1 MLIRHFVM
9 FLRCFLLAVCY
20 LLSFVAGAQQV
31 PAITI
36 SDLNKNYLVTTGVE
50 YIEDKTHS
58 LTYADVV
65 AATNYQVTK
74 GIPNFATTSSVYWIR
89 IRLRNETSV
98 SKLMV
103 RLSAPTTDSVFF
115 YEPVGDTGLRSHTTG
130 AAFPFGYREKISSDF
145 IFPVS
150 LTSGAEKYVYLR
162 ACSTSPLL
170 LPMSAGTNTAIS
182 DSDKYKDIFWG
193 MYMGLMLAM
202 LLYNF
207 FVYLTTRDNSYLFYI
222 SYVLAVILAQITL
235 SGYGF
240 QLLWANKT
248 WFSIAS
254 TYITPALA
262 GITGVEFMR
271 HFLRTREYIPK
282 WADRISWF
290 LYLLY
295 GITVVTGLTGVYAVT
310 YNVMDMAAGMVSIYM
325 LVVGIVIYRK
335 GYRPAGFFLVA
346 WVAFLIGVFVFVFK
360 NFNILPYNIFTAYT
374 MPLGSAM
381 EVILLSFA
389 LADRINILKKE
400 KEKHQAEAIAALEE
414 NEKIIREQNVVLE
427 QKVTERTF
435 ELKESNDGLAKALK
449 ELKEAE
455 TQLVESEKMASLG
468 QLTAGI
474 AHEINNPINF
484 VTSNVKPLNRDVLIL
499 LETVQELERIATTD
513 MPVAEKAKAIES
525 YKTDIDYEY
534 LQIEIDQLLNGIGE
548 GASRTAEIVKGLRI
562 FSRLDEDDL
571 KKADINEGLNSTLII
586 TNNMLN
592 NTITV
597 AKNYA
602 NLPLIECY
610 PGKLNQVFLNMIS
623 NAVYAMRKR
632 FGDGEGGILSITT
645 AADEAH
651 VYITI
656 GDNGTGMDENTKK
669 RLFEPFFT
677 TKDVGEGTGLGM
689 SIAYNTINKHHGQIN
704 INSEL
709 GKGTEFIITLP
720 LIQK

>member
-1 MLIRHFVM
+1 MSV
-9 FLRCFLLAVCY
+9 
-20 LLSFVAGAQQV
+20 VAGAQNV
-31 PAITI
+31 PPITI
-36 SDLNKNYLVTTGVE
+36 SDPDKNYLVTTGVE

-58 LTYADVV
+58 LTYKDVV
-65 AATNYQVTK
+65 NAHYEVWPK
-74 GIPNFATTSSVYWIR
+74 GIPNFATTSSAYWLR
-89 IRLRNETSV
+89 IRLRNESSTG
-98 SKLMV
+98 KLML

-115 YEPVGDTGLRSHTTG
+115 YEPIGDSGLKAHSTG
-130 AAFPFGYREKISSDF
+130 AAFPFGYREKISSDL

-150 LTSGAEKYVYLR
+150 VTPGTEKYVYLK
-162 ACSTSPLL
+162 ASSTSPLL
-170 LPMSAGTNTAIS
+170 LPLSTGTNIAIS

-207 FVYLTTRDNSYLFYI
+207 FVYLTTRDASYLFYI
-222 SYVLAVILAQITL
+222 GYVLAVILAQITL

-240 QLLWANKT
+240 QLLWPKSP

-254 TYITPALA
+254 TYLTPPLA
-262 GITGVEFMR
+262 GITGMEFLR
-271 HFLRTREYIPK
+271 HFLRTREHIPRA
-282 WADRISWF
+282 ADRGFFI
-290 LYLLY
+290 LYILY
-295 GITVVTGLTGVYAVT
+295 GIAIVAALAGKYTIT
-310 YNVMDMAAGMVSIYM
+310 YNVIDMTASLVSIYM
-325 LVVGIVIYRK
+325 LVVAIVIWRK

-346 WVAFLIGVFVFVFK
+346 WVAFLIGVFIFVFK

-374 MPLGSAM
+374 MPVGSAM

-427 QKVTERTF
+427 QKVTERTY
-435 ELKESNDGLAKALK
+435 ELKRSNDDLNKALTD
-449 ELKEAE
+449 LKEAE

-499 LETVQELERIATTD
+499 LDTVKELEQIATSD
-513 MPVAEKAKAIES
+513 MSAGEKAKAIEN

-592 NTITV
+592 NTIAV
-597 AKNYA
+597 AKSYA

-623 NAVYAMRKR
+623 NAVYAIRKKY
-632 FGDGEGGILSITT
+632 GEAEGGVLSITT
-645 AADEAH
+645 TFDESNVH
-651 VYITI
+651 ITI

-709 GKGTEFIITLP
+709 GRGTEFIITLP

>member
-1 MLIRHFVM
+1 MLIRYILVALFSLVS
-9 FLRCFLLAVCY
+9 FLSR
-20 LLSFVAGAQQV
+20 AQGV
-31 PAITI
+31 PAISIT
-36 SDLNKNYLVTTGVE
+36 DPTKNYLVTTGVE
-50 YIEDKTHS
+50 YLEDPSHS
-58 LTYADVV
+58 LKFTDVV
-65 AATNYQVTK
+65 NAQYKVWPE
-74 GIPNFATTSSVYWIR
+74 GIPNFEITQSAYWVR
-89 IRLRNETSV
+89 LKLRNETERN
-98 SKLMV
+98 KLML
-103 RLSAPTTDSVFF
+103 RISMPTLDSISF
-115 YEPVGDTGLRSHTTG
+115 YEIQADSSLRSSNSG
-130 AAFPFGYREKISSDF
+130 AAFPFRYREKMSSDY
-145 IFPVS
+145 IFNVTLPP
-150 LTSGAEKYVYLR
+150 GAEKYVYLKVS
-162 ACSTSPLL
+162 STSPLL
-170 LPMSAGTNTAIS
+170 LPMSTGTSLAIS

-193 MYMGLMLAM
+193 MYIGLMLAM
-202 LLYNF
+202 LLYNA
-207 FVYLTTRDNSYLFYI
+207 FVFITTRDNSYLYYI
-222 SYVLAVILAQITL
+222 AYVLAVLLAQITL

-240 QLLWANKT
+240 QLVWSRNLWMAET
-248 WFSIAS
+248 SSF
-254 TYITPALA
+254 ITPALA
-262 GITGVEFMR
+262 GITGMEFMR
-271 HFLRTREYIPK
+271 HFLKTKTFYPK
-282 WADRISWF
+282 ADKGF
-290 LYLLY
+290 FLLY
-295 GITVVTGLTGVYAVT
+295 ALYTVAVVAGLAQNYKVAYTVTDITASL
-310 YNVMDMAAGMVSIYM
+310 VSIYM
-325 LVVGIVIYRK
+325 LVTAIFIWARK
-335 GYRPAGFFLVA
+335 KYRPAGFFLIA
-346 WVAFLIGVFVFVFK
+346 WVAFLVGVFIFVFK

-374 MPLGSAM
+374 MPIGSAM

-414 NEKIIREQNVVLE
+414 NEKIIREQNVMLE
-427 QKVTERTF
+427 QKVTERTY
-435 ELKESNDGLAKALK
+435 ELRKSNDDLAKAYTD
-449 ELKEAE
+449 LKEAE

-499 LETVQELERIATTD
+499 LETVGEMEKIATSD
-513 MPVAEKAKAIES
+513 MSTEEKAKAIDT
-525 YKTDIDYEY
+525 YKNDIDFDY
-534 LQIEIDQLLNGIGE
+534 LKIEIDQLLSGIGE

-592 NTITV
+592 NSIV
-597 AKNYA
+597 VDKKYA

-623 NAVYAMRKR
+623 NAVYAIRKR
-632 FGDGEGGILSITT
+632 HGDAEGGILSITT
-645 AADEAH
+645 ACDEEN
-651 VYITI
+651 VYVTI
-656 GDNGTGMDENTKK
+656 GDNGTGMDESTKK

>member
-1 MLIRHFVM
+1 MLIRY
-9 FLRCFLLAVCY
+9 FLIVIFSLFYTASRGQGAPAV
-20 LLSFVAGAQQV
+20 
-31 PAITI
+31 TI
-36 SDLNKNYLVTTGVE
+36 SDVSKNYLITTGVE
-50 YIEDKTHS
+50 YIEDPAH
-58 LTYADVV
+58 TYTFTDVANRREFTV
-65 AATNYQVTK
+65 WPE
-74 GIPNFATTSSVYWIR
+74 GIPNFEITRSAYWMRVRLKNETGRNKLMFRISSATIDSISFFEIQADSTVKTSS
-89 IRLRNETSV
+89 
-98 SKLMV
+98 
-103 RLSAPTTDSVFF
+103 
-115 YEPVGDTGLRSHTTG
+115 TG
-130 AAFPFGYREKISSDF
+130 AAFPFAFREKMSSDY
-145 IFPVS
+145 IFNVTVQPG
-150 LTSGAEKYVYLR
+150 TEKYVYLKV
-162 ACSTSPLL
+162 SSSSPLV
-170 LPMSAGTNTAIS
+170 LPMSAGTSLAIS

-193 MYMGLMLAM
+193 MYIGLMLAM
-202 LLYNF
+202 LLYNC
-207 FVYLTTRDNSYLFYI
+207 FVFITTKDNSYLFYI
-222 SYVLAVILAQITL
+222 AYVLAVILAQITP

-240 QLLWANKT
+240 QLVWPNNPWMAQSSA
-248 WFSIAS
+248 F
-254 TYITPALA
+254 ITPALA
-262 GITGVEFMR
+262 GITGMEFMR
-271 HFLRTREYIPK
+271 HFLKTKTFYPR
-282 WADRISWF
+282 ADKVFFVLYAMYFVAVIAGISKN
-290 LYLLY
+290 
-295 GITVVTGLTGVYAVT
+295 YAVT
-310 YNVMDMAAGMVSIYM
+310 YTVTDITASVVSIYM
-325 LVVGIVIYRK
+325 LITAIFIWGRK
-335 GYRPAGFFLVA
+335 KYRPAGFFLIA
-346 WVAFLIGVFVFVFK
+346 WVAFLVGVFVFVFK

-374 MPLGSAM
+374 MPIGSAM

-400 KEKHQAEAIAALEE
+400 KEKHQAEAIAALKE
-414 NEKIIREQNVVLE
+414 NEKIIREQNIVLE
-427 QKVTERTF
+427 QKVAERTS
-435 ELKESNDGLAKALK
+435 ELEQSKREIEKAYTDLK
-449 ELKEAE
+449 DAE

-499 LETVQELERIATTD
+499 IDAIAEMEKIANSDASAQEKTN
-513 MPVAEKAKAIES
+513 AIEA
-525 YKTDIDYEY
+525 YKNDIDYDY
-534 LQIEIDQLLNGIGE
+534 LKIEIDQLLSGIGE

-592 NTITV
+592 NTIKV
-597 AKNYA
+597 DKKYA

-623 NAVYAMRKR
+623 NAIYAIRKR
-632 FGDGEGGILSITT
+632 HGDADGGVLSITT
-645 AADEAH
+645 ASDENH